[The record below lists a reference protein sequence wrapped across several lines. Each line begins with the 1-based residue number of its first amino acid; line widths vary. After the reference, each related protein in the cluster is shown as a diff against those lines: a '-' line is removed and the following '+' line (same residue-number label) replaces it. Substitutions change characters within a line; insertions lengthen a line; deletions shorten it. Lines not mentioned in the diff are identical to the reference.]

1 MPKISDRE
9 DFFSPRDFPFPG
21 PGGCTR
27 SERRQNTKSR
37 RDMAS
42 GNNFRIGQLRAIGGT
57 RRAVAAGAERRAR
70 GALFVGRRH
79 VRAAGLCRRMNDS
92 RQKSRMM

>member
-21 PGGCTR
+21 SAGCTR
-27 SERRQNTKSR
+27 SERRHNTKSR
-37 RDMAS
+37 RDMAN
-42 GNNFRIGQLRAIGGT
+42 GNNSAPPNYARLVARAAPSPPGP
-57 RRAVAAGAERRAR
+57 RAGR
-70 GALFVGRRH
+70 GALFVGGRH